1 MGAPA
6 RTAKWSP
13 EAIADLD
20 AIWSYYERATGRS
33 TAEKIVREIDQL
45 VVTVEAH
52 PFAGRARDEL
62 RPGVRSLAA
71 KPHVLFYRAL
81 PVPLPRVALRAGRK
95 NLVDVLP
102 PIKYAHDLGNSIRHA
117 TRLWDVSRADRG
129 GLWRE
134 CSRGM

>member
-71 KPHVLFYRAL
+71 KPHVLFYR
-81 PVPLPRVALRAGRK
+81 VTK
-95 NLVDVLP
+95 WN
-102 PIKYAHDLGNSIRHA
+102 
-117 TRLWDVSRADRG
+117 
-129 GLWRE
+129 
-134 CSRGM
+134 SRGHAHT